1 MASAH
6 PHRVVRPSRPRR
18 ASRTGRTGGVLRRFV
33 AAAALAVLALPVGAA
48 VAAAAPPPP
57 PDESDSR
64 AQLATL
70 HVGYEDNVGYD
81 RSLFTHWI
89 TISGTCDTRE
99 TVLKRDG
106 TGVTTDSSCRATGG
120 TWKSV
125 YDDRTFTVS
134 SDLDIDH
141 VVPLAEA
148 WGSGA
153 NLWDAARRKAFAN
166 DLNIPQLIAVS
177 ASSNRSKSDQD
188 PAEWQP
194 PSTGWHCQY
203 ARSWIQVKYV
213 YDLEVNSA
221 EKTAL
226 TGMLDASC

>member
-1 MASAH
+1 MATLTTS
-6 PHRVVRPSRPRR
+6 PRPSRRRPRATGPRTALRR
-18 ASRTGRTGGVLRRFV
+18 AAS
-33 AAAALAVLALPVGAA
+33 AVLLAAVAVPVGAA
-48 VAAAAPPPP
+48 VATAAPPTPP
-57 PDESDSR
+57 SEADARD
-64 AQLATL
+64 QLATL
-70 HVGYEDNVGYD
+70 HVGYEDNDAYD
-81 RSLFTHWI
+81 RTEFTHWV

-106 TGVTTDSSCRATGG
+106 TGVATDSACKATSGS
-120 TWKSV
+120 WRSV
-125 YDDRTFTVS
+125 YDDQTFTNA

-153 NLWDAARRKAFAN
+153 NLWTDAERRAFAN
-166 DLNIPQLIAVS
+166 DLAIPQLVAVS

-226 TGMLDASC
+226 TGMLDAAC

>member
-1 MASAH
+1 MATL
-6 PHRVVRPSRPRR
+6 PTPRPSRRRPCATGPRMALHR
-18 ASRTGRTGGVLRRFV
+18 VAS
-33 AAAALAVLALPVGAA
+33 AVLLAAVAVPVGAA
-48 VAAAAPPPP
+48 VATAAPPTPP
-57 PDESDSR
+57 SEADARD
-64 AQLATL
+64 QLATM
-70 HVGYEDNVGYD
+70 HVGYEDNDAYD
-81 RSLFTHWI
+81 RTEFTHWV

-106 TGVTTDSSCRATGG
+106 TGVATDSACKATSGS
-120 TWKSV
+120 WRSV
-125 YDDRTFTVS
+125 YDDQTFTNA

-153 NLWDAARRKAFAN
+153 NLWTDAERRAFAN
-166 DLNIPQLIAVS
+166 DLAIPQLVAVS

-226 TGMLDASC
+226 TGMLDAAC

>member
-1 MASAH
+1 M
-6 PHRVVRPSRPRR
+6 RR
-18 ASRTGRTGGVLRRFV
+18 
-33 AAAALAVLALPVGAA
+33 AAAALLLVALGAPAAASAAQALPP
-48 VAAAAPPPP
+48 APPSVA
-57 PDESDSR
+57 DARD
-64 AQLATL
+64 QLAGL

-81 RSLFTHWI
+81 RTAFTHWV

-106 TGVTTDSSCRATGG
+106 SGVSTDSSCRATSG
-120 TWKSV
+120 TWRSV
-125 YDDRTFTVS
+125 YDDTTFTS
-134 SDLDIDH
+134 GSDLDIDH

-153 NLWDAARRKAFAN
+153 NLWTDAQRKAFAN
-166 DLNIPQLIAVS
+166 DLAIPQLIAVS

-194 PSTGWHCQY
+194 SASGWRCEY
-203 ARSWIQVKYV
+203 ARSWIEVKYK
-213 YDLEVNSA
+213 YDLEVDSR

-226 TGMLDASC
+226 TGMLDADC